1 MRIALVDDD
10 CDFMDKVEALLRD
23 FGNDSGEDI
32 VVRRF
37 QESNSLWAE
46 VSLKQDYDL
55 YILDVEM
62 PLMDGLEL
70 ARKIRF
76 LERGA
81 NIIFLSNY
89 DEYALP
95 AYKVRAYDYIMKED
109 YGTEIPVVLE
119 RVLEERRREERGDFY
134 LIQTATWAQ
143 KMRFRDIRFLVREKK
158 YIVFHCADGRHYR
171 ERAALETAYKRLP
184 REQFIYVNKGC
195 IVNMEYVTS
204 FNGEIVSMDMGN
216 EEHIVSRGRASKV
229 WGELGRYWR
238 KEGW

>member
-10 CDFMDKVEALLRD
+10 CDFMDKVDALLRD
-23 FGNDSGEDI
+23 FGNDFREDI

-37 QESNSLWAE
+37 QESSNLLEE
-46 VSLKQDYDL
+46 VSLKQNYDL

-70 ARKIRF
+70 AREIRF
-76 LERGA
+76 LERNA
-81 NIIFLSNY
+81 NIVFLSNY

-95 AYKVRAYDYIMKED
+95 AYKVRAYDYIMKQD
-109 YGTEIPVVLE
+109 YGTEIPLVLE
-119 RVLEERRREERGDFY
+119 RVLEEGRREEREGFY

-143 KMRFRDIRFLVREKK
+143 KMRLCDIRFLVREKK
-158 YIVFHCADGRHYR
+158 YIVFHCAGGRQYR
-171 ERAALETAYKRLP
+171 ERATLETAYKRLP

-204 FNGEIVSMDMGN
+204 FNGEIVSMGVGN
-216 EEHIVSRGRASKV
+216 EEHIVSRGRTSEV